1 MATGDIV
8 SGIYTTTSV
17 YHYFQP
23 AAGVEIMILYGGGV
37 GNNAESGIYD
47 GVTQGRVSLSDN
59 ADYSEGST
67 IKIGITNTNY
77 LLSYSNTSPP
87 SYSGIQ
93 IK

>member
-1 MATGDIV
+1 MATGEIV

-23 AAGVEIMILYGGGV
+23 AAGVEIMILYGGGIGTSV
-37 GNNAESGIYD
+37 ESGIYD
-47 GVTQGRVSLSDN
+47 GVTIGRTNLSDN
-59 ADYSEGST
+59 ADYSEGSST
-67 IKIGITNTNY
+67 TIGITNTNY
-77 LLSYSNTSPP
+77 LLSYSNISPP